1 MVKVEVEVLKQLERK
16 FRSSWEY
23 AVSLKE
29 KDRGLFVRALNS
41 AIREL
46 EKNLSLFGVEVELP
60 RAEKGTTEEFLRL
73 WRDIHSKVWGKP
85 DKGEKR

>member
-1 MVKVEVEVLKQLERK
+1 MVKVEVLKQLERK

-29 KDRGLFVRALNS
+29 KDKGLFVRALNS
-41 AIREL
+41 AIGEL
-46 EKNLSLFGVEVELP
+46 EKDLALFGEKVELP
-60 RAEKGTTEEFLRL
+60 RAEEGTTKEVLRL
-73 WRDIHSKVWGKP
+73 WRNIYSKVWGKP